1 MAMEATVR
9 WVVRNNRFQPLVTL
23 RNTNFQARQARRQAA
38 LRKQLDRE
46 KADGDWFVNRVI
58 EAGGHACRLGSQAF
72 KASCRARNQ
81 IVREAARRG
90 LIR

>member
-1 MAMEATVR
+1 MEATVR
-9 WVVRNNRFQPLVTL
+9 WVVRNNRLQPLVTL
-23 RNTNFQARQARRQAA
+23 RNATFQERQARRQAA

-58 EAGGHACRLGSQAF
+58 EVGGHACRLGSE
-72 KASCRARNQ
+72 ASCRVRNAV
-81 IVREAARRG
+81 VREAARRG